1 VLCLGKRY
9 FVKVCTSDSTCQS
22 FVTLTV
28 KTVVNV
34 CELAATTRMKP
45 PLLLETVN
53 DMKSD

>member
-1 VLCLGKRY
+1 MLCLGKRY